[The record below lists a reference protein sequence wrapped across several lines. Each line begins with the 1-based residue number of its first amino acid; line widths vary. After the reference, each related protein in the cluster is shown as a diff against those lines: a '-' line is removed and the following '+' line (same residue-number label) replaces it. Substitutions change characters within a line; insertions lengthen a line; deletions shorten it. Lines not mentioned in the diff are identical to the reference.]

1 MHNSSFKRV
10 KVSRLSFFSLLG
22 LGDFFSPFFS
32 FFLFF
37 FSLFQ
42 GSFKRAT
49 IRQAEYALLQ
59 TRAKENAK
67 EGDSQKKGAIR
78 QEYKSRENFF
88 PLLTAHL
95 STYYNLAAQY
105 SFESFLLFSLTDS
118 LVTWPANPL
127 LVAVKRQRNGYNG
140 AALFLRSWRTRKEV
154 EERVV
159 TAFTIQLVKRYKCID
174 CFKFL
179 SGIEEGKG

>member
-10 KVSRLSFFSLLG
+10 KVSQGCRFSRYSDSLI
-22 LGDFFSPFFS
+22 FFS
-32 FFLFF
+32 FFF
-37 FSLFQ
+37 FQ

-78 QEYKSRENFF
+78 QEYKSRGNFF

-105 SFESFLLFSLTDS
+105 SFESFLLFSFTDS

-140 AALFLRSWRTRKEV
+140 AALFLRSKKEEEE

-159 TAFTIQLVKRYKCID
+159 TAFTIQLGTNVSIVLN
-174 CFKFL
+174 F
-179 SGIEEGKG
+179 